1 MTLCRHASHC
11 FYNLSQPTVC
21 DGLFSPCLFPS
32 LLYNDPMNKKE
43 LLQHCKAF
51 EQGYED
57 IGLLIYEW
65 MKDNRSFK
73 KTCKAILDQ
82 GEGGPHPPEY
92 YQASSLNYLL
102 SYIITDAKA
111 LKRFQNKH
119 EAVML
124 PKAKQVA
131 ASMIEHPAYW
141 SFFSV
146 VEDHKDNF
154 FTIVDLLTQQE
165 HQLYS
170 RRLPDLLSDPRIKG
184 KHFLSLVFS
193 NGECLHSAGILRFN
207 ALSVSDLQFYCS
219 LFSDDALGTII
230 NENYIEFFALDTI
243 CFFPKQYY
251 ESHELQQIWQPFTL
265 ERFDITELGGE
276 WETVEIED
284 QIKYNLLEPDERM
297 RSLPNGK
304 LLFTDYNMMEGQ
316 LVRDLTTGEMGL
328 STATDKAYL
337 FFTRLLSR
345 SYPNLTFP
353 KNPAVAISLPLSMLL
368 MNMEKEL
375 PWSPFKEII
384 LALTDTMID
393 DLFGDEDEDEDVLW
407 QLEEE
412 EAYQVLPKPM
422 SHINDGSII
431 DVWMAEFEE
440 EERVKGQLLAEYTLA
455 RNEGVS
461 FNKEEFC
468 LRTGAVPED
477 VARFVRERDY
487 YTVPP
492 SDKELE
498 MEDLPLR
505 RSSSLWPFSQSLEES
520 GLFQIDQGP
529 NTLDAFNALTTGQY
543 KDEYFSVGLLGI
555 LEEAFIEFF
564 KERTFAYY
572 VANHF
577 FWILFYKGKDWLPVR
592 SYAIEMLKHM
602 RGIILQKY
610 DEPEAFIADVSLFT
624 KKYLVDQGICTLK
637 TRTEDSEVLHGQ
649 YLIKGSEAF
658 YSLVEGVNA

>member
-1 MTLCRHASHC
+1 MET
-11 FYNLSQPTVC
+11 
-21 DGLFSPCLFPS
+21 
-32 LLYNDPMNKKE
+32 NKH
-43 LLQHCKAF
+43 LLQHCRAS

-65 MKDNRSFK
+65 MKENRSFK

-102 SYIITDAKA
+102 SNIITDAKA

-124 PKAKQVA
+124 PRAKQVVT
-131 ASMIEHPAYW
+131 SMIEHPAYW
-141 SFFSV
+141 SFFF
-146 VEDHKDNF
+146 VEEKGDDNF

-170 RRLPDLLSDPRIKG
+170 QRLPDLLSDPRIKG

-193 NGECLHSAGILRFN
+193 NGECLHTAGTLRFN
-207 ALSVSDLQFYCS
+207 SLTVSDLRFYTA
-219 LFSDDALGTII
+219 LFDDIGDDTLDAETLRTII
-230 NENYIEFFALDTI
+230 NDNYIEFFKLDAI
-243 CFFPKQYY
+243 SFFAIQHDTSQEIKR
-251 ESHELQQIWQPFTL
+251 IWQPFTL
-265 ERFDITELGGE
+265 EEFDITELGGT
-276 WETVEIED
+276 WETVEVEN
-284 QIKYNLLEPDERM
+284 QIKYCLLEPDEGM
-297 RSLPNGK
+297 RNLPNGK
-304 LLFTDYNMMEGQ
+304 LLFSESTVMEGE
-316 LVRDLTTGEMGL
+316 LMRDLETGQMWL
-328 STATDKAYL
+328 TAWTDKAYL
-337 FFTRLLSR
+337 FYSRLLTR
-345 SYPNLTFP
+345 SYPNLKLP
-353 KNPAVAISLPLSMLL
+353 KKPSYSLSFPLSMLL

-384 LALTDTMID
+384 LALTDTMIE
-393 DLFGDEDEDEDVLW
+393 DLFDDEDEDEDVLW

-412 EAYQVLPKPM
+412 EAYQVLPNTNPM
-422 SHINDGSII
+422 PHINDGSII

-461 FNKEEFC
+461 FNKEDFC

-492 SDKELE
+492 SDKEFE
-498 MEDLPLR
+498 IEGLPLR
-505 RSSSLWPFSQSLEES
+505 RSLSLWPFSQSIEES
-520 GLFQIDQGP
+520 GLFQLDQGP
-529 NTLDAFNALTTGQY
+529 NTLDAFNALTEGHH
-543 KDEYFSVGLLGI
+543 KDEYFSVGLLGCI
-555 LEEAFIEFF
+555 EGAFIEFF

-577 FWILFYKGKDWLPVR
+577 FWILFHKSKDWTPVR

-624 KKYLVDQGICTLK
+624 KKYLVNQGICIIK
-637 TRTEDSEVLHGQ
+637 GSTEDSEVLHGQ
-649 YLIKGSEAF
+649 YPIKGSEAF
-658 YSLVEGVNA
+658 FSLVEGVDG